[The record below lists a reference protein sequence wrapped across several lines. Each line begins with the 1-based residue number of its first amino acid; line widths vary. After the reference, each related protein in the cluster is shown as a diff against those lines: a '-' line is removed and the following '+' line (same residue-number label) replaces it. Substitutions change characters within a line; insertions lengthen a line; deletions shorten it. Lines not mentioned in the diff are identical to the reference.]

1 MYNNL
6 MVDYEEKYIKYK
18 TKYINLKQQ
27 IGGNLDIYLPTF
39 NSHFG
44 SDWILTGSEAIKQYL
59 LFFNRKDLLKFQPN
73 DADILYISKDLIY
86 SKNIDGFIRK
96 QSTPENSMTFI
107 KGDKSFD
114 VNTTKG
120 PVNYYEINGI
130 KLLTPSEMLEN
141 YEENIEFRQNNKD
154 EEKIEALR
162 IIKSLT
168 QDLNM
173 LRLPPREEKP
183 YKSRYESNSDDESS
197 SPKVKREK
205 LF

>member
-1 MYNNL
+1 MSTSDIRVDILYKKSIGLADAFPNQSATLETVVNRPAVYPSLQIYKQDIPSTAPTDYVIAPFTPANGIINGKNTTKQVSTSYSYMAKYTYL
-6 MVDYEEKYIKYK
+6 MLKESKYK
-18 TKYINLKQQ
+18 
-27 IGGNLDIYLPTF
+27 
-39 NSHFG
+39 
-44 SDWILTGSEAIKQYL
+44 YL

-130 KLLTPSEMLEN
+130 K
-141 YEENIEFRQNNKD
+141 
-154 EEKIEALR
+154 
-162 IIKSLT
+162 
-168 QDLNM
+168 
-173 LRLPPREEKP
+173 
-183 YKSRYESNSDDESS
+183 
-197 SPKVKREK
+197 
-205 LF
+205 